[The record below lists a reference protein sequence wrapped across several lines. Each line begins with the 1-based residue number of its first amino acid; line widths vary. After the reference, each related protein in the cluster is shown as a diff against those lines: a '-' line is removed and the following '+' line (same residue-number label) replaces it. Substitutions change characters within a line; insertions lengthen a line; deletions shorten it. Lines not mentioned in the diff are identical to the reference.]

1 MILILLHLVLIGI
14 LYYLSSTLN
23 PLLYTILSVK
33 YRESFKKVI
42 LCRNSRYIDVVSGLL
57 LKCTMHLVILLL
69 ASCFCINYSIWCC
82 NLLVYSYFFVS
93 WLNCAP
99 EIYLHSSL
107 NVFRGIQKHFC
118 LSLNCQDIALLHLS
132 CSLSLK
138 MKNSLCFLQC
148 FYGAG
153 VRETRGDTRAST
165 PAPGPWRPKS
175 VEWTYQQKV
184 SGIFEK

>member
-57 LKCTMHLVILLL
+57 LKCTMHLVMLLL
-69 ASCFCINYSIWCC
+69 ASCFCIK
-82 NLLVYSYFFVS
+82 LLHLMLSVYSYFFVS

-138 MKNSLCFLQC
+138 MKNSLCFL
-148 FYGAG
+148 
-153 VRETRGDTRAST
+153 
-165 PAPGPWRPKS
+165 
-175 VEWTYQQKV
+175 
-184 SGIFEK
+184 